1 MFMPL
6 VLFQSIYYVS
16 SMSKLIATK
25 SDLLFLLSRFAL
37 MVFAKSALRIHT
49 VRKGMNVSWENALSK
64 VGNIYSLSF

>member
-16 SMSKLIATK
+16 SMSKLITTK
-25 SDLLFLLSRFAL
+25 RDLLFLLSRFVL
-37 MVFAKSALRIHT
+37 MVFAKSAPRIPT
-49 VRKGMNVSWENALSK
+49 VRKGMNVSWENAFSK